1 MKPTKIEFIFD
12 NAKLEAVKL
21 FMREKDIS
29 LEEELDHC
37 MDGLYKKYVP
47 QPVRDF
53 IEKREAEAAQ
63 APAEKKIK
71 RKKGAATGEA
81 VCDPSSEGQVIRPYE
96 ERLS

>member
-1 MKPTKIEFIFD
+1 MKTTKIEFTFD
-12 NAKLEAVKL
+12 DAKLEAIKL

-53 IEKREAEAAQ
+53 IEKREAEVAQ
-63 APAEKKIK
+63 TSAEKKVK
-71 RKKGAATGEA
+71 RKKGIATGEV
-81 VCDPSSEGQVIRPYE
+81 VCDPSSEG
-96 ERLS
+96 